1 MHQRADGFGILAI
14 KMYFCIESSMQT
26 ASLMNT
32 DGKVLKR
39 IRMIKRILLPL
50 MMLVIALTMTGCA
63 HAAFGKLVGSD
74 RDEHGCIGSAGY
86 TWSYALHDCIRLWEA
101 GTRFDAGPEQTYVVF
116 SADSTFAEIF
126 SGENT
131 SVLCRKVKNK
141 EEWKPRKGKEWV
153 KIQNGILCAY
163 VNDFTYT
170 RKMGE

>member
-1 MHQRADGFGILAI
+1 
-14 KMYFCIESSMQT
+14 MYFCIESSMQT

>member
-1 MHQRADGFGILAI
+1 M
-14 KMYFCIESSMQT
+14 
-26 ASLMNT
+26 
-32 DGKVLKR
+32 
-39 IRMIKRILLPL
+39 KRILLPL
-50 MMLVIALTMTGCA
+50 TTFVVSLALASCS
-63 HAAFGKLVGSD
+63 HATFGKLVGSD

-86 TWSYALHDCIRLWEA
+86 TWSYALHDCVRLWEA

-153 KIQNGILCAY
+153 KIQNGILCVN

-170 RKMGE
+170 RKTGE

>member
-1 MHQRADGFGILAI
+1 MAIQGYKAKNSKYTMKRRIFPLIAIILTFI
-14 KMYFCIESSMQT
+14 LSSCNHST
-26 ASLMNT
+26 
-32 DGKVLKR
+32 
-39 IRMIKRILLPL
+39 
-50 MMLVIALTMTGCA
+50 
-63 HAAFGKLVGSD
+63 FGKLVGSD

-126 SGENT
+126 SGEST
-131 SVLCRKVKNK
+131 SVLCRKVKDK

-153 KIQNGILCAY
+153 KIQNGILCAN

>member
-1 MHQRADGFGILAI
+1 
-14 KMYFCIESSMQT
+14 MYFCIESSMQT

-32 DGKVLKR
+32 DDKVLKR
-39 IRMIKRILLPL
+39 IHMIKRILLPL
-50 MMLVIALTMTGCA
+50 MMLVIALTVTGCA

-116 SADSTFAEIF
+116 SADSTLAEIF